1 MKIVCDTNISI
12 SAFLWSG
19 IPNKI
24 FKLAREREIEL
35 CGIFE
40 TLKEFERVINYPRLQ
55 NRINILGTTP
65 SEIVIFY
72 ERLLTFYKETPL
84 FKTVVIED
92 PDDDIFIS
100 ATLSSGAKIIVSR
113 DKHLLEISN
122 YKDIRI
128 VNDVEFWKICKK
140 LKLFL

>member
-1 MKIVCDTNISI
+1 MKIVCDTNISV

-24 FKLAREREIEL
+24 FKLALERKIEI
-35 CGIFE
+35 CGTFE
-40 TLKEFERVINYPRLQ
+40 TFKEFERVINYPRLQ
-55 NRINILGTTP
+55 DRIHIIETTP
-65 SEIVIFY
+65 DEIIIY
-72 ERLLTFYKETPL
+72 YGRLLTIYKETSL
-84 FKTVVIED
+84 FETVVIKD

-100 ATLSSGAKIIVSR
+100 AALSSGSKIIVSR

-140 LKLFL
+140 IKLVS